1 MDAFSQRAEWQ
12 AQYDAWV
19 DAMRATGSVDWKRYP
34 TARCEA
40 TPASP
45 GVVLA
50 DASLLLVSSAGGYL
64 PTTQAAFDASNVL
77 GDYSI
82 RRIPLATPLSE
93 YAYAHEH
100 YVHDARIADPQVL
113 MPVAHLLDLQDA
125 GVIGEVASEVVS
137 YMGYQPDVG
146 RILDETIPAIVA
158 VAQELRVQAA
168 FLVPS

>member
-12 AQYDAWV
+12 AQYDAW
-19 DAMRATGSVDWKRYP
+19 AGAIRATGTVDWKRYP
-34 TARCEA
+34 TARLEA
-40 TPASP
+40 MPASP

-50 DASLLLVSSAGGYL
+50 NASLLLVSSAGGYL
-64 PTTQAAFDASNVL
+64 PTTQVAFDASNVP

-82 RRIPLATPLSE
+82 RPIPLATPPSE
-93 YAYAHEH
+93 HAYAHEH

-125 GVIGEVASEVVS
+125 GGIGEVASEVVS

-146 RILDETIPAIVA
+146 RIIDETIPAIVA

>member
-12 AQYDAWV
+12 AQYDAW
-19 DAMRATGSVDWKRYP
+19 AGAIRATGTVDWKRYP

-64 PTTQAAFDASNVL
+64 PTTQVAFDASNVF
-77 GDYSI
+77 GDYTI
-82 RRIPLATPLSE
+82 RRIPLVTPQTE
-93 YAYAHEH
+93 FAYAHEH
-100 YVHDARIADPQVL
+100 YEHDARIADPQVL

-146 RILDETIPAIVA
+146 RIIDETIPAIVA